1 MRYLSWD
8 EVKSLDK
15 FLVEDNDD
23 AIGIEIHTGL
33 YDLSA
38 EDCYGKPETVK
49 AYSLEDL
56 AGGEFLQMGT
66 ETLRAVVSNRLYWTD
81 GRNWVDNSSTDATY
95 VGGRREGGYEYERAV
110 LTFRETLERV
120 PDEEILALEHFLVRD
135 NKRVK
140 AVRVLPGYMG
150 IGGSNTSGFSSDS
163 ERIRDYPLEYLENSD
178 FVWVQGYSLRA
189 LVGDVLY
196 FCRVD
201 RDGNGKVFTLN
212 YRERDTI
219 FRGNGIAYDTIEA
232 TEVVLLLQ

>member
-23 AIGIEIHTGL
+23 AVGIEIHTG
-33 YDLSA
+33 YFDLSV
-38 EDCYGKPETVK
+38 EDRYGKPETVK

-56 AGGEFLQMGT
+56 NGGEFLQMGT
-66 ETLRAVVSNRLYWTD
+66 KILRAVVSNRLYWTD
-81 GRNWVDNSSTDATY
+81 SRNWVDNSGTDAAY
-95 VGGRREGGYEYERAV
+95 IGSRRGNGYEYERAV

-120 PDEEILALEHFLVRD
+120 PDEEILALERFCVRD
-135 NKRVK
+135 NKRVR

-150 IGGSNTSGFSSDS
+150 IGGTNTSGFSSDR
-163 ERIRDYPLEYLENSD
+163 ERIRDYPLDYLKNSD

-196 FCRVD
+196 FCYND
-201 RDGNGKVFTLN
+201 KVYTLN
-212 YRERDTI
+212 FRERDTI

-232 TEVVLLLQ
+232 TEIVLLLK

>member
-23 AIGIEIHTGL
+23 AVGIEIHTGHF
-33 YDLSA
+33 DLSA
-38 EDCYGKPETVK
+38 EDRYGKPETVK

-56 AGGEFLQMGT
+56 NGGEFLQMGT
-66 ETLRAVVSNRLYWTD
+66 KILRAVVSNRLYWTD
-81 GRNWVDNSSTDATY
+81 SRNWVDNSGTDAAY
-95 VGGRREGGYEYERAV
+95 IGSRRGNGYEYERAV

-120 PDEEILALEHFLVRD
+120 PDEEILALERFCVRD
-135 NKRVK
+135 NKRVR

-150 IGGSNTSGFSSDS
+150 LGGSNTSGFSSDR
-163 ERIRDYPLEYLENSD
+163 ERIRDYPLDYLENSD

-196 FCRVD
+196 FCYND
-201 RDGNGKVFTLN
+201 KVYTLN
-212 YRERDTI
+212 FRERDTI

-232 TEVVLLLQ
+232 TEIVLLLK

>member
-1 MRYLSWD
+1 MRYLFWD
-8 EVKSLDK
+8 DVKSLDK

-49 AYSLEDL
+49 AYSLEEL

-81 GRNWVDNSSTDATY
+81 SRNWVDSSGTDATY
-95 VGGRREGGYEYERAV
+95 VGGRRENGYEYERAV

-120 PDEEILALEHFLVRD
+120 PDEEILALERFLVRD
-135 NKRVK
+135 NKRVE
-140 AVRVLPGYMG
+140 AVRILPGYMG
-150 IGGSNTSGFSSDS
+150 IGGSNTSGFSSDR
-163 ERIRDYPLEYLENSD
+163 ERIRDYPLEYLKNSD

-196 FCRVD
+196 FCRND
-201 RDGNGKVFTLN
+201 KVFTLN

-232 TEVVLLLQ
+232 TEIVLLLK

>member
-49 AYSLEDL
+49 AYSLEEL
-56 AGGEFLQMGT
+56 AGGEFLQMGAK
-66 ETLRAVVSNRLYWTD
+66 TLRAVVSNRLYWTD
-81 GRNWVDNSSTDATY
+81 SRNWVDNSGTYATY
-95 VGGRREGGYEYERAV
+95 VGGRREKGYDYERAV
-110 LTFRETLERV
+110 LTFRDTLERV
-120 PDEEILALEHFLVRD
+120 PDEEILALERFLVRD
-135 NKRVK
+135 NKRVE
-140 AVRVLPGYMG
+140 AVRILPGYMG
-150 IGGSNTSGFSSDS
+150 IGGSNTSGFSSDR
-163 ERIRDYPLEYLENSD
+163 ERIRDYPLEYLKNSD

-196 FCRVD
+196 FCSND
-201 RDGNGKVFTLN
+201 KVFTLN

-232 TEVVLLLQ
+232 TEIVLLLK

>member
-23 AIGIEIHTGL
+23 AVGIEIHTG
-33 YDLSA
+33 YFDLSA
-38 EDCYGKPETVK
+38 EDRYGKPETIK

-56 AGGEFLQMGT
+56 NGGEFLQMGT
-66 ETLRAVVSNRLYWTD
+66 KILRAVVSNRLYWTD
-81 GRNWVDNSSTDATY
+81 SRNWVDNSGTEAAYIGS
-95 VGGRREGGYEYERAV
+95 RRGNGYEYERAV

-120 PDEEILALEHFLVRD
+120 PDEEILALERFLVRD
-135 NKRVK
+135 NKRVR

-150 IGGSNTSGFSSDS
+150 IGGTNTSGFSSDR
-163 ERIRDYPLEYLENSD
+163 ERIRDYPLDYLKNSD

-196 FCRVD
+196 FCHND
-201 RDGNGKVFTLN
+201 KVYTLN
-212 YRERDTI
+212 FRERDTI

-232 TEVVLLLQ
+232 TEIVLLLE

>member
-23 AIGIEIHTGL
+23 AVGIEIHTGL

-56 AGGEFLQMGT
+56 ASGEFLQMGAK
-66 ETLRAVVSNRLYWTD
+66 TLRAVVSNRLYYTD
-81 GRNWVDNSSTDATY
+81 SRNWVDNSGTDATY
-95 VGGRREGGYEYERAV
+95 VGGRRENGYDYERAV
-110 LTFRETLERV
+110 LTFREKLERV
-120 PDEEILALEHFLVRD
+120 PDEKILELERFLVRD
-135 NKRVK
+135 NKRVR

-163 ERIRDYPLEYLENSD
+163 ERIRDYPLEYLENSE

-196 FCRVD
+196 YCRND
-201 RDGNGKVFTLN
+201 KVYTLN
-212 YRERDTI
+212 FRERDTI

-232 TEVVLLLQ
+232 TEIVLLLK

>member
-23 AIGIEIHTGL
+23 AVGIEIHTG
-33 YDLSA
+33 YFDLSV
-38 EDCYGKPETVK
+38 EDRYGKPETVK

-56 AGGEFLQMGT
+56 NGGEFLQMGT
-66 ETLRAVVSNRLYWTD
+66 KILRAVVSNRLYWTD
-81 GRNWVDNSSTDATY
+81 SRNWVDNSGTDAAY
-95 VGGRREGGYEYERAV
+95 IGSRRGNGYEYERAV

-120 PDEEILALEHFLVRD
+120 PDEEILALERFMVRD
-135 NKRVK
+135 NKRVR

-150 IGGSNTSGFSSDS
+150 IGGTNTSGFSSDR
-163 ERIRDYPLEYLENSD
+163 ERIRDYPLDYLVNSD
-178 FVWVQGYSLRA
+178 FVWAQGYCLRA

-196 FCRVD
+196 FCYND
-201 RDGNGKVFTLN
+201 KVYTLN
-212 YRERDTI
+212 FRERDTI

-232 TEVVLLLQ
+232 TEIVLLLK

>member
-15 FLVEDNDD
+15 FLVKDNDD
-23 AIGIEIHTGL
+23 AIGIEIHTGH
-33 YDLSA
+33 YDLS
-38 EDCYGKPETVK
+38 EEVCYGKPETVK
-49 AYSLEDL
+49 AHSLEEL

-66 ETLRAVVSNRLYWTD
+66 KTLRAVVSNRLYWTD
-81 GRNWVDNSSTDATY
+81 SRNWVDNSGTDATY
-95 VGGRREGGYEYERAV
+95 VGGRRENGYEYERAV

-120 PDEEILALEHFLVRD
+120 PDEEILGLERFLVRD
-135 NKRVK
+135 NKRVE
-140 AVRVLPGYMG
+140 AVRILPGYMG

-163 ERIRDYPLEYLENSD
+163 ERIRDYPLEYLKNSD

-196 FCRVD
+196 FCSND
-201 RDGNGKVFTLN
+201 KVFTLN

-219 FRGNGIAYDTIEA
+219 FRGDGIAYDTIEA
-232 TEVVLLLQ
+232 TEIVLLLK